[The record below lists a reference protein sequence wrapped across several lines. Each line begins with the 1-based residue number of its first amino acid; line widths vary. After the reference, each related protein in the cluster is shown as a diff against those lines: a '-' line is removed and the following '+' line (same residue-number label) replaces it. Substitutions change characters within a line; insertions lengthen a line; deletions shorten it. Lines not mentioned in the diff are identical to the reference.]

1 MSVLN
6 TELKK
11 KDLNRIYVITAVILG
26 TAVNVGLSYA
36 AFRLDLPMY
45 LDTIG
50 TITVAVLGG
59 LFPGIFTGVATSVLC
74 GLFNPYSIY
83 YTLISVLISVATSW
97 FVSRNR
103 LNKAPGFAMY
113 VCVLAFL
120 GGVLGT
126 LFQWLLLGGP
136 QFKAVAEASSTIK
149 AVTGMAPI
157 LSAMIVNFGLN
168 VVDKGIAAAVA
179 MFVTRIVPEEIKT
192 GMWNNS
198 WKQVPFSKEELKGLL
213 KKSKS
218 KPKSIQR
225 RMSFLI
231 LFAAA
236 SLTAIMC
243 WISISLYYEDTKKEY
258 TQNAQSA
265 ARFAAGVV
273 DADRIGEF
281 MRKGDEAAGYMETRN
296 LLYRIRDNSPGVK
309 YLYVIK
315 VEKDACYVV
324 FDLDTVDTPAIEPGG
339 KIEFE
344 EAFLPYLPTLFE
356 GKEIPPIESNDVS
369 GWVLTAYYPV
379 KNSEGITVCYAAADV
394 SMDFL
399 SAFVRGFITKTI
411 LIFSGFFILVLGYGL
426 WVTRYYLYYP
436 IGSMTAYADD
446 FIKESD
452 EQKEMDKKV
461 RAIKAL
467 GIRTDDEV
475 EALYQALCRMASG
488 MSDQMRA
495 VRYYAETTSQMQNG
509 LIITMA
515 DMVENRDSDTG
526 AHVHKTSA
534 YVRIILEG
542 LKAKGYYESKLTPK
556 YMSDVE
562 MSAPLHDV
570 GKINIPDAI
579 LNKPGKLTDEEYEIM
594 KTHTTAGK
602 KILENAISTL
612 QGENYLKE
620 ARNMAAYH
628 HERWDG
634 KGYPEGLKGEV
645 IPLSARV
652 MAIADVFDALSSP
665 RVYKPPFPLEKALEM
680 IREGAGSQF
689 DPKCVEVFMD
699 NLSEVKVVLKKYNE
713 T

>member
-1 MSVLN
+1 MN
-6 TELKK
+6 TVSEK
-11 KDLNRIYVITAVILG
+11 KDLNKILVITAVCLG

-74 GLFNPYSIY
+74 GLFNPYSVY
-83 YTLISVLISVATSW
+83 YTLISVLVSCVTSW
-97 FVSRNR
+97 FFSRNR
-103 LNKAPGFAMY
+103 LKNVPGFISYICA
-113 VCVLAFL
+113 LAFL

-126 LFQWLLLGGP
+126 VFQWLLLGGP

-149 AVTGMAPI
+149 SVTGMAAI
-157 LSAMIVNFGLN
+157 FSAMIVNFGLN
-168 VVDKGIAAAVA
+168 IVDKGIAAVIA
-179 MFVTRIVPEEIKT
+179 MGVTRLIPEEIKT
-192 GMWNNS
+192 GMWNSS
-198 WKQVPFSKEELKGLL
+198 WKQVPFSKEEIREIIR
-213 KKSKS
+213 KSKS

-231 LFAAA
+231 FLAAA
-236 SLTAIMC
+236 SLTTVMC
-243 WISISLYYEDTKKEY
+243 WISISLYYENSRQEY
-258 TQNAQSA
+258 TQNAKSA
-265 ARFAAGVV
+265 ARFAAGVI
-273 DADRIGEF
+273 DADRIGEY
-281 MRKGDEAAGYMETRN
+281 MRKGDEAPGYMETRN

-324 FDLDTVDTPAIEPGG
+324 FDLDTVDTPAVEPGG

-344 EAFLPYLPTLFE
+344 DAFLPYLPALFE
-356 GKEIPPIESNDVS
+356 GKEIPPIESDDVS

-379 KNSEGITVCYAAADV
+379 KNSEGNTVCYAAADV
-394 SMDFL
+394 SMDYL
-399 SAFVRGFITKTI
+399 SSYVRNFIIKTI
-411 LIFSGFFILVLGYGL
+411 LIFSGFFILVLGYGI
-426 WVTRYYLYYP
+426 WVSRYYLYYP
-436 IGSMTAYADD
+436 IGSMTACADD

-452 EQKEMDKKV
+452 DQKEMDKKV

-475 EALYQALCRMASG
+475 ESLYQAICHMASG
-488 MSDQMRA
+488 MSEQMRA
-495 VRYYAETTSQMQNG
+495 VRYYAETTAQMQNG

-526 AHVHKTSA
+526 AHVQKTSA
-534 YVRIILEG
+534 YVRVILQG
-542 LKAKGYYESKLTPK
+542 LKAKGYYANKLTPK

-579 LNKPGKLTDEEYEIM
+579 LNKPGKLTEEEYEIM

-680 IREGAGSQF
+680 IREGSGTQF
-689 DPKCVEVFMD
+689 DPRCVEVFMD